1 MSRVVY
7 RVIWGPWRFYMPIG
21 IKTLTSLLLI
31 IVCLAGGIYYYTI
44 AKLAPQIEREAM
56 ESLNSKLQGGWR
68 LYHSRMDQMKY
79 GLLQA
84 ISERHIVD
92 AVAARDTKLLRELL
106 NGYALNRPYVDLWAV
121 VDEKR
126 RVLAR
131 RNERTGDLLEI
142 GGIVEKALT
151 SGEVFQSAEKVD
163 LDTLAA
169 ENPKLSAMIERTGVM
184 QVVVV
189 PVSRDG
195 TVVGAFVTGILL
207 NNYDWL
213 PNAIYEHFSTE
224 SAVFGSILQE
234 SRIIASTSLPKSVFS
249 PLLRIPSEVN
259 AQVSAGRSFR
269 GKTLI
274 EGVDAY
280 VNAEPIFNSS
290 REPIGGLA
298 VGIYASE
305 VSRLIRDINRE
316 IYLYTAIGMLISL
329 VLAVLAYRDTSVPI
343 HRIISAMNEAA
354 AGNFDV
360 RTEIRTKDEFERIGA
375 GFNAML
381 EHIQVREAR
390 IDRFNELSKLLITS
404 LDPVT
409 LLNKALVRVVE
420 LTDSHM
426 GIVYLYD
433 EGTDMLKPTA
443 SYGVGEGCLKGIQM
457 GEGLP
462 GICAVEKRAIVLTGI
477 PDDSLILEAGF
488 ANIRPKGVAWF
499 AMCYKNRL
507 LGVFAIGSLRQ
518 YNEGEIKHLEYLV
531 AQIAIALDNATNH
544 KLIEQLSITDAL
556 TGLNNRRHLYERLGT
571 AFAEAK
577 RYNHSLSL
585 VIIDIDNF
593 KQINDTMG
601 HQQGDSILR
610 EIGAI
615 LRENSREPDLWA
627 RYGGEEFI
635 GYFPHC
641 EKDDGY
647 RVAEKIRRL
656 IAEHEFTGMD
666 GRQVTISGG
675 ITCYPGPGIESVDDM
690 VGAADRL
697 LYESKRS
704 GKNRVMAE

>member
-1 MSRVVY
+1 MPKRIY

-21 IKTLTSLLLI
+21 IKTLTAFLLI
-31 IVCLAGGIYYYTI
+31 IICLAGGIYYYTT

-56 ESLNSKLQGGWR
+56 EGLSSKLQGGWR

-106 NGYALNRPYVDLWAV
+106 NGYALNRSYVDVWVV

-126 RVLAR
+126 RVIAR
-131 RNERTGDLLEI
+131 RNERMGDLLEI
-142 GGIVEKALT
+142 GGIVEKALI
-151 SGEVFQSAEKVD
+151 SGEVFQSTEKVD
-163 LDTLAA
+163 RDTLTA
-169 ENPKLSAMIERTGVM
+169 EDPKLSAMIERTGVM

-195 TVVGAFVTGILL
+195 TVIGAFVTGILL

-249 PLLRIPSEVN
+249 PLLRIPAEVN
-259 AQVSAGRSFR
+259 AQVSEGRSFR

-274 EGVDAY
+274 EGMDAY
-280 VNAEPIFNSS
+280 VDAEPIFNSS
-290 REPIGGLA
+290 GEPIGGLA

-329 VLAVLAYRDTSVPI
+329 VLAVFAYRDTSVPI
-343 HRIISAMNEAA
+343 HRMISAMNEAA

-381 EHIQVREAR
+381 ENIQVREAR

-404 LDPVT
+404 LDPIT

-443 SYGVGEGCLKGIQM
+443 SYGVGEDCLKDIHM

-462 GICAVEKRAIVLTGI
+462 GICAMEKKAIVLAGI

-488 ANIRPKGVAWF
+488 ANVRPKGVAWF
-499 AMCYKNRL
+499 AMCYKDRL
-507 LGVFAIGSLRQ
+507 LGVFAIGSLHQ
-518 YNEGEIKHLEYLV
+518 YNEDEIKHLEYLV

-544 KLIEQLSITDAL
+544 KLIEQISITDAL
-556 TGLNNRRHLYERLGT
+556 TGLHNRRHLHDRLGT

-577 RYNHSLSL
+577 RYNNSLSL
-585 VIIDIDNF
+585 VMIDIDNF

-610 EIGAI
+610 EIGSI
-615 LRENSREPDLWA
+615 LRVNSREPDLWA

-656 IAEHEFTGMD
+656 IAEHAFTGMD

-675 ITCYPGPGIESVDDM
+675 IACYPGPGIESVDDM

-704 GKNRVMAE
+704 GKNRVMAG